1 MSKKFLIIANKNSA
15 NYLTPLVKNEEI
27 WLGYSKPGEFY
38 LPDGSLSTNL
48 TGLTVW
54 WTNIDLKKRHIP
66 LLLCKEYIGNES
78 EYPMYDNY
86 NAINVNKVC
95 DIPKD
100 YLGYMGVPITYLNQH
115 CPDQFEIIGITYS
128 KDKNP
133 DIELIR
139 TDPENRHT
147 PFISGKGKFPRVI
160 IKRK

>member
-1 MSKKFLIIANKNSA
+1 MSKKFLIIANMNSA
-15 NYLTPLVKNEEI
+15 NYLTPLVKDEKM
-27 WLGYSKPGEFY
+27 WLGYTSPKKFIQ
-38 LPDGSLSTNL
+38 PDGTFKSSGNII
-48 TGLTVW
+48 W
-54 WTNIDLKKRHIP
+54 WTNIDLKKRHTP

-147 PFISGKGKFPRVI
+147 PFISGKEKFPRII